1 MIDSVLLKVSGYRF
15 SQDIPVRRED
25 IEVLL
30 PEAIAYAINV
40 WNAQNTRQKYEDI
53 QVFGAQDS
61 TFDFFTTVEVTPQ
74 YSQERQMY
82 YVELPSRVQA
92 IRGRSSIKD
101 LFPQAGLAGY
111 VKVSGRTDIIGIE
124 GTATYYW
131 HETVG
136 NKSRLYIWNMGL
148 PVCVH
153 YVQYLANVTDIDEND
168 DIPLPAGLGFQVV
181 ELVSNFILNSKP
193 PDRITDDKPNS

>member
-1 MIDSVLLKVSGYRF
+1 MTKGEMIDSVLLKVSGYRF

-82 YVELPSRVQA
+82 YVELPSRVQT
-92 IRGRSSIKD
+92 IR
-101 LFPQAGLAGY
+101 
-111 VKVSGRTDIIGIE
+111 
-124 GTATYYW
+124 
-131 HETVG
+131 
-136 NKSRLYIWNMGL
+136 
-148 PVCVH
+148 
-153 YVQYLANVTDIDEND
+153 
-168 DIPLPAGLGFQVV
+168 
-181 ELVSNFILNSKP
+181 
-193 PDRITDDKPNS
+193 